1 MRDQSEVPAEF
12 VSYVDG
18 RLPALEAAAHRLTG
32 DDLQAERLCQDLLT
46 LVALRWRRLSR
57 ADTQDGVE
65 PGESADVYL
74 TRLFRQEAFDQ
85 GAQQVPLRLDVP
97 VPRRRYRA
105 GRLTPTDEAGLI
117 WERARRTIR
126 RRLLIGAG
134 AAGVLAVIAVCQRG
148 KGGDTASSET
158 TEVRPTTL
166 PSGAELGPD
175 KFGAL
180 VSIPGVP
187 PQIAVPTGDFPLLT
201 ADPVRRAMLLMAVSR
216 TDTSPIVVLGDDGRW
231 RKVNLAPALTAL
243 WLHAGALSPD
253 GLRAAFG
260 TSTGTT
266 VVDLTTGQA
275 QEYSATPEPTR
286 PVWLGPRH
294 LVLGVKNLL
303 DVTTGQTS
311 AFPTRPDDVL
321 TPRHADPVGDP
332 ATRLIELLSV
342 GEPATAAARIR
353 RWTQAGT
360 EVVTQLNGPLAEL
373 IGPWRGGGFGYGGDD
388 GLLAR
393 LCMTTAAYNVGA
405 ASAVVAVIRP
415 KTARVERTLLIDPN
429 QSGSVRLLGFADEK
443 HVLLSLVVQGA
454 QQVVSWDLAAGGV
467 NLAAT
472 VQSEGV
478 IAFPDLTSAA

>member
-1 MRDQSEVPAEF
+1 MRDRSEAPADF

-18 RLPALEAAAHRLTG
+18 RHPALESAAHRLTG
-32 DDLQAERLCQDLLT
+32 DDVQTERLCQDLLT

-57 ADTQDGVE
+57 ADAQGGLE
-65 PGESADVYL
+65 AGESADVFL
-74 TRLFRQEAFDQ
+74 ARLFRQEVFDQ
-85 GAQQVPLRLDVP
+85 GAPEIPLRLDIP
-97 VPRRRYRA
+97 VPRRRIRT
-105 GRLTPTDEAGLI
+105 GRLTPADEAGLI

-126 RRLLIGAG
+126 RRLLIGG
-134 AAGVLAVIAVCQRG
+134 SAAAVLAVIAVCQRG
-148 KGGDTASSET
+148 RGSDTASTDNADS
-158 TEVRPTTL
+158 RPTAL

-175 KFGAL
+175 KFGSL
-180 VSIPGVP
+180 ISLPGVP
-187 PQIAVPTGDFPLLT
+187 TQIAVPTGDLPLIT
-201 ADPVRRAMLLMAVSR
+201 ADPVRRAVLLMAVSR

-231 RKVNLAPALTAL
+231 RKVNVAPSLTAL

-275 QEYSATPEPTR
+275 RDFSATPEPTR

-294 LVLGVKNLL
+294 LVMGVKNLL
-303 DVTTGQTS
+303 DVVTGET
-311 AFPTRPDDVL
+311 APFPTKPDDVV
-321 TPRHADPVGDP
+321 TPRHFDGTTNP

-342 GEPATAAARIR
+342 GQPATAAARIR
-353 RWTQAGT
+353 RWKEGA

-393 LCMTTAAYNVGA
+393 LCMTTASFDVGT

-429 QSGSVRLLGFADEK
+429 QSGSVRLLGWADDK
-443 HVLLSLVVQGA
+443 HLLLSLVVQGA
-454 QQVVSWDLAAGGV
+454 QQVVSWDIAAGGV
-467 NLAAT
+467 NLAST

-478 IAFPDLTSAA
+478 VAFPDLTSAA